1 MFTQQDL
8 QALLAFDSG
17 GSPVLS
23 LYLSADM
30 RQESRDVVRLRAR
43 GLLKEAGPAHE
54 ADAEAIERYLE
65 HTHDWTKPGLA
76 IFSCAPKGFLQVYP
90 TAVAFRNRVR
100 TGKKFHLKPIAHLLD
115 YYAHY
120 GVVLVDQVGARFLEY
135 HLGELQ
141 VVGGTMGENIH
152 KVKRGRGSAT
162 VGMRGGAEGGREEA
176 EAVQRNIRDT
186 AVATTEFFQRKNIRR
201 LFIGGTAENIAH
213 LREHLPKQF
222 LACLADTFAMDMEAS
237 ESEIRDTTLALLT
250 KANAK
255 RESQLVQEMITV
267 AAKQGQAVVGLLPTL
282 QAAAAGRIQTLLF
295 SDGYQAPG
303 YQYDSGYLTP
313 ELNSAQAEAD
323 GTPHEV
329 PDLVELAVEMTL
341 SHGGHV
347 EIISENEALEAAG
360 RIGAVLRY

>member
-8 QALLAFDSG
+8 QELLTFVSDG
-17 GSPVLS
+17 TPVLS
-23 LYLSADM
+23 LYLNAELG
-30 RQESRDVVRLRAR
+30 QETRDTVRLRAR

-54 ADAEAIERYLE
+54 ADAEAIEQYLE
-65 HTHDWTKPGLA
+65 YAYDWSKPGLA
-76 IFSCAPKGFLQVYP
+76 IFSCASQNFLRIYP

-100 TGKKFHLKPIAHLLD
+100 TGSKFHLKPIAHLLD

-120 GVVLVDQVGARFLEY
+120 GVVIVDQVGARFLEY

-141 VVGGTMGENIH
+141 VLGGTMGEDIH

-186 AVATTEFFQRKNIRR
+186 AVATTEFFKHKPIRR
-201 LFIGGTAENIAH
+201 LFIGGTTENIAH
-213 LREHLPKQF
+213 LRDHLPKQ
-222 LACLADTFAMDMEAS
+222 LLTCLADTFTMDMEAS
-237 ESEIRDTTLALLT
+237 ESEVRDATLALLT

-255 RESQLVQEMITV
+255 REAQLVQDMITV
-267 AAKQGQAVVGLLPTL
+267 AAKQGQAVLGLTDTL
-282 QAAAAGRIQTLLF
+282 QAAYEGRIQTLVF
-295 SDGYQAPG
+295 SDGYHMPG
-303 YQYDSGYLTP
+303 YQYESGYLSP
-313 ELNSAQAEAD
+313 ELRPDLTEMA
-323 GTPHEV
+323 GTAHEV
-329 PDLVELAVEMTL
+329 PDLVELAVEATL